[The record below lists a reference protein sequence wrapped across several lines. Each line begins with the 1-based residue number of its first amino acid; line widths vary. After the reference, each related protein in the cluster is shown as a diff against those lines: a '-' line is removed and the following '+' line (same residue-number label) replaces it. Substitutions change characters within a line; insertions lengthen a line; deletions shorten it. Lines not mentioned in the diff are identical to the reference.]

1 MLEVSKKPIRKERS
15 HQSPSKN
22 DLILPS
28 KTEKNYANST
38 KKDISNII
46 DFIKQKNRF
55 ILKNSFDISR
65 NGSNK
70 IK

>member
-38 KKDISNII
+38 KKDI
-46 DFIKQKNRF
+46 
-55 ILKNSFDISR
+55 
-65 NGSNK
+65 
-70 IK
+70 

>member
-15 HQSPSKN
+15 HQSHSKN

-38 KKDISNII
+38 KKI
-46 DFIKQKNRF
+46 FQ
-55 ILKNSFDISR
+55 ILLIL
-65 NGSNK
+65 
-70 IK
+70 